1 MPATSTLDRRCRTG
15 PAPEVLIGGGFMVS
29 TERGAAPASGSCS
42 TLRLALA
49 AATTMMA
56 LALPAYAGA
65 ETAAEGVAALGRI
78 EPLGGVIH
86 VGAPSMPDAVSGGIL
101 AKLYVGRGQDVT
113 AGQLLAEIDTAPI
126 LKARLAE
133 AEAGLETA
141 RRSARAAVSIAEEAC
156 VVAAVSAR
164 TSGRKNE
171 LLARGLTSKE
181 EAELAKG
188 DAEAGAASCAA
199 RRAEASVAESQVAS
213 AATVLTLRRA
223 ELERA
228 YVRAPF
234 AGRVLDLKAKP
245 GELVA
250 ADGILDLGRVG
261 EMYAIAEVYETDIRR
276 VRVNQRAR
284 VKSDALAQPIVG
296 TVTLIRPHVHKM
308 DEIGTDPAARKDA
321 RIIEVEIRLDDPAA
335 VANLTNLQVEVEIGR

>member
-1 MPATSTLDRRCRTG
+1 MAL
-15 PAPEVLIGGGFMVS
+15 
-29 TERGAAPASGSCS
+29 TERGAALASASAHM
-42 TLRLALA
+42 LRLALLA
-49 AATTMMA
+49 GAATA
-56 LALPAYAGA
+56 AIALPGWARA
-65 ETAAEGVAALGRI
+65 EPAAEGVAALGRI

-101 AKLYVGRGQDVT
+101 SKLYVSRGQDVA
-113 AGQLLAEIDTAPI
+113 AGQLLAEIDTAAI

-141 RRSARAAVSIAEEAC
+141 RRSARAAASIAEEAC
-156 VVAAVSAR
+156 VVASVSAR
-164 TSGRKNE
+164 TSARKNE
-171 LLARGLTSKE
+171 LLTRGLTSKE

-188 DAEAGAASCAA
+188 DAEASAASCSA
-199 RRAEASVAESQVAS
+199 RRAEASVAESQIAS

-250 ADGILDLGRVG
+250 ADGILDLGRVS

-284 VKSDALAQPIVG
+284 VKSDALAQPVTG

-321 RIIEVEIRLDDPAA
+321 RIVEVEIRLDDPAA